1 MFSHLK
7 MQLNVLTHENKCDP
21 MSIVDDLASGKT
33 RVGRYARD
41 LRVILVSKRLNN
53 QELKDSSDYF
63 KHAQQNLIAAISSL
77 SNVTTAS
84 LTFDVD
90 FKYFRQLPMQH
101 VFVQNIFRG
110 IKSLQILGNVSI
122 VIGSES
128 VPSLRTMEYLHDIQN
143 LHFFGVRQAVRVVEG
158 TLSKIIAASP
168 NLARL
173 ELGTIAQVPDQ
184 YHRNSNSSATGYRLE
199 RLFQRLPRGESRPIR
214 HIEIRMWKIAQSVW
228 LYPSLRLLDTL
239 IIDRCN
245 VTPGFWDGLREHA
258 IFISTLTMSVEENI
272 APLRYLET
280 NTALKRLTLLTEFNW
295 TALAVVDD
303 LAKYFWKEVISKRA
317 SKLKELHLRPQAHG
331 KWSFCEFSR
340 EYVMECKK
348 LQALSICV
356 ATQLEPNNDTIS
368 LLDTA
373 KRLGRLRK
381 LELYQARTSERQSIP
396 TAVDQTI
403 KEAVEKYTV
412 KEIKGVVALQD
423 LIIQLQGGDSYTLN
437 QEGDGDAIVWK
448 FQLQAV

>member
-1 MFSHLK
+1 
-7 MQLNVLTHENKCDP
+7 
-21 MSIVDDLASGKT
+21 
-33 RVGRYARD
+33 
-41 LRVILVSKRLNN
+41 
-53 QELKDSSDYF
+53 
-63 KHAQQNLIAAISSL
+63 
-77 SNVTTAS
+77 
-84 LTFDVD
+84 
-90 FKYFRQLPMQH
+90 MQH

-356 ATQLEPNNDTIS
+356 ATQLEPNNDTVTRAFLAS
-368 LLDTA
+368 
-373 KRLGRLRK
+373 R
-381 LELYQARTSERQSIP
+381 
-396 TAVDQTI
+396 
-403 KEAVEKYTV
+403 
-412 KEIKGVVALQD
+412 
-423 LIIQLQGGDSYTLN
+423 
-437 QEGDGDAIVWK
+437 
-448 FQLQAV
+448 